1 MTKDSSAKYYEN
13 NKDRLQ
19 KELAKDN
26 GVFVKK
32 RRKKGNKWSSMIQK
46 SVWRWKTKTFKYSKK
61 YDKKRKKAFL

>member
-26 GVFVKK
+26 RVFVKK
-32 RRKKGNKWSSMIQK
+32 RRKKGNKWSSMIKK
-46 SVWRWKTKTFKYSKK
+46 SI
-61 YDKKRKKAFL
+61 